1 MSEIKGLGTCSI
13 CGKPLVK
20 GEGIGATCKAHQGKL
35 RQTAEEVAVAP
46 EGWLRMS
53 AVCRKAVEQGIT
65 ISQVVNAS
73 GGDACTKPLLDPIFK
88 VKYVGRGKWMNPEV
102 VTKGFALLKQLKEAS
117 KDAPVTKEL
126 KQEVAVSGQLK
137 QSVVK

>member
-1 MSEIKGLGTCSI
+1 M
-13 CGKPLVK
+13 
-20 GEGIGATCKAHQGKL
+20 GKL
-35 RQTAEEVAVAP
+35 RQTAEEVAVVP

-53 AVCRKAVEQGIT
+53 AVCRKAVEQGFT
-65 ISQVVNAS
+65 ISQIVNAA

-102 VTKGFALLKQLKEAS
+102 VTKGFALLKQMQEAS
-117 KDAPVTKEL
+117 KEAPALPRKEIS
-126 KQEVAVSGQLK
+126 KEVAVSGQLK